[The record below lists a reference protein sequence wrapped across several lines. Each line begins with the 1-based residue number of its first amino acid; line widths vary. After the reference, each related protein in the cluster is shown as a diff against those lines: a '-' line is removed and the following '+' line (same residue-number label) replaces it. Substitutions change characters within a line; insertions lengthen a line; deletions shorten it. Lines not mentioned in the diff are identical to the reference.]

1 MSRVVRWLR
10 ARSGTFLIAGG
21 IVAAWYLLAA
31 SLNSTVFPTP
41 AESLP
46 TLVDNFSRP
55 SFRDSVLNSLQ
66 LLAISYVLCV
76 VAGSVVGFC
85 IGLLPFWKDA
95 LSPIVYAVYSIP
107 KVTLYPIF
115 LLLLGVGDISRIGF
129 AFIHGF
135 VPMVLI
141 VMGATSSIAPIYLK
155 LAASV
160 RMGMFSL
167 MRRILIPSI
176 LPALSTGMRLSFGL
190 TFLGLILAEMFSGST
205 GLGYE
210 LLRNVTLVRMGDIVG
225 QVVLVAVIALVPTGL
240 LQLAERRIHRRYE
253 GGAPTLGQTAL

>member
-1 MSRVVRWLR
+1 MR

-21 IVAAWYLLAA
+21 IVVAWYLIAA

-41 AESLP
+41 AEALP
-46 TLVDNFSRP
+46 TLADNFARP
-55 SFRDSVLNSLQ
+55 SFRQSVMNSLE

-76 VAGSVVGFC
+76 VAGSIVGFC

-115 LLLLGVGDISRIGF
+115 LLLLGIGDISRIGF

-135 VPMVLI
+135 IPMMLI

-155 LAASV
+155 LAASM
-160 RMGMFSL
+160 RMGILPL
-167 MRRILIPSI
+167 MRRILVPSI

-225 QVVLVAVIALVPTGL
+225 QVVLVAAIALVPTGL
-240 LQLAERRIHRRYE
+240 LQFVERRIHRRYE
-253 GGAPTLGQTAL
+253 GVTPTPGRAAL